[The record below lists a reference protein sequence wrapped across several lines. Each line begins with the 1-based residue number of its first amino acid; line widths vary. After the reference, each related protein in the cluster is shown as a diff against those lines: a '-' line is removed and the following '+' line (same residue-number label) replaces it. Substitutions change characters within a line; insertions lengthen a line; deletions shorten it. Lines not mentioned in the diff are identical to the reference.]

1 MSPGQVREAE
11 ELLGISFR
19 DRELLRTALTHGSL
33 TDETGAGTDYER
45 LEFLGDSVLE
55 LLTREFLLERFPEEQ
70 EGSLTRRKIG
80 IVQKGNLALHGA
92 RLGLDGLALVGRS
105 FRSTAAS
112 RRSLAADVLEA
123 VIGAV
128 YLDGGLEKA
137 REFVTREILGRSP
150 VPDPG
155 PDPRSRLQEYCQGL
169 GLELPAYRTIA
180 RKGPDHSPSFTVMVT
195 VGGREAAKGT
205 GPTRKAA
212 MEQAA
217 ARALENIER
226 TV

>member
-1 MSPGQVREAE
+1 MLPGPVQEAE
-11 ELLGISFR
+11 ELLGLAFR

-33 TDETGAGTDYER
+33 HDEAGTGTDYER
-45 LEFLGDSVLE
+45 LEFLGDAVLE
-55 LLTREFLLERFPEEQ
+55 LITREFLLRRFPEEQ

-80 IVQKGNLALHGA
+80 IVKKGSLAVHGA
-92 RLGLDGLALVGRS
+92 RMGLDRLVLVGRS
-105 FRSTAAS
+105 FRSTASS

-123 VIGAV
+123 LIGAV
-128 YLDGGLEKA
+128 YLDSGLETA
-137 REFVTREILGRSP
+137 REFVTREILERSP

-169 GLELPAYRTIA
+169 GLELPAYRTVTME
-180 RKGPDHSPSFTVMVT
+180 GPDHRPSFTVMVT
-195 VGGREAAKGT
+195 IGGREAGKGT

-212 MEQAA
+212 VEQAA